1 MAEDQKQRINGSA
14 QHPSP
19 HEMPGKG
26 LQMLWTTSDTSIGV
40 GMHAAT
46 VHRPDAPIGRAAKF
60 HVRKLFDDLPCCH
73 RSWANQGR
81 GFFLHGYER
90 SFEVEF
96 ACTDVEP
103 GTGFV
108 VDFRTIKDVRA
119 ALRRQFDHTTL
130 IAEDDPHRDAFE
142 LLADRGVIDLR
153 IMDNTSMESSAA
165 WAFDTAESIV
175 AEATAGRVWVS
186 RVEARESR
194 NHTVTL
200 TTGD

>member
-1 MAEDQKQRINGSA
+1 MRWA
-14 QHPSP
+14 
-19 HEMPGKG
+19 M
-26 LQMLWTTSDTSIGV
+26 SDTTIGV
-40 GMHAAT
+40 GTHVATMHRA
-46 VHRPDAPIGRAAKF
+46 DAPIGRAARF

-73 RSWANQGR
+73 RSWAHEGR

-96 ACTDVEP
+96 ACAEVEP

-108 VDFRTIKDVRA
+108 VDLRTLKAVRA
-119 ALRRQFDHTTL
+119 ALRHQFDHTTL

-142 LLADRGVIDLR
+142 MLAERGVIDLR
-153 IMDNTSMESSAA
+153 IMDNSGMEGSAA
-165 WAFDTAESIV
+165 WVFEAAERIIGL
-175 AEATAGRVWVS
+175 ATSGRVWVS

-194 NHTVTL
+194 NHSVTL